1 MTTIG
6 YGDRVAKTSVTR
18 AIVILLLIWGNFWS
32 SIFISVLFPYVQ
44 LSLFEKKALNQY
56 RRTKLRSQIKKFSK
70 DVVGQMVMINYY
82 DGKEGT
88 EKKNM
93 GRQLKIFSLLRKIKV
108 LKEEMSNVVGE
119 THYFVDEILGG
130 LKWDIILGLFGGY
143 KFCDLGILVYSEI
156 ICFETLLFLDILRIA
171 DSKSED

>member
-1 MTTIG
+1 MLEAKQLDQWGEVIWYVVVTMTTIG

-56 RRTKLRSQIKKFSK
+56 RRTKLRSRIKKLSQG
-70 DVVGQMVMINYY
+70 VVGQMVMINFY

-88 EKKNM
+88 EKQNTE
-93 GRQLKIFSLLRKIKV
+93 RQLKIFLLLRKIKV
-108 LKEEMSNVVGE
+108 LKEEMSKVVGQ
-119 THYFVDEILGG
+119 THYFIDEILGG
-130 LKWDIILGLFGGY
+130 LKWGF
-143 KFCDLGILVYSEI
+143 V
-156 ICFETLLFLDILRIA
+156 
-171 DSKSED
+171 